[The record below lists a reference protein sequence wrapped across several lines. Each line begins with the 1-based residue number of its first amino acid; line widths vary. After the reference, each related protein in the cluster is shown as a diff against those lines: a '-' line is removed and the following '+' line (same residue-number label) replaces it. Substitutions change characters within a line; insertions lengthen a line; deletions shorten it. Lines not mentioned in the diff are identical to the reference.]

1 MTLMPFSRTWTSPDK
16 RVSNKN
22 RPRLWWHLWRKT
34 PKMQRKE
41 SSKFINSKIKMII
54 SMPSYL
60 KLKSLWK
67 FNACTWKI
75 CLYRCR
81 FFEGVFLFLSKL
93 FKFFNWQAFCR
104 KCFFLTY
111 LTFEY
116 FIFNSKFNLK
126 RPQN

>member
-67 FNACTWKI
+67 FKCLMLESTWKI

-81 FFEGVFLFLSKL
+81 FLRVFFFLSKW

-104 KCFFLTY
+104 FF
-111 LTFEY
+111 F
-116 FIFNSKFNLK
+116 FIFLIFVVSVLEWFFIFII
-126 RPQN
+126 